1 MPLEPSPPDCSYIQ
15 PQVRSVSVGRPFAW
29 LGAAWADLC
38 ANPIA
43 SLAYGLLFAIAGD
56 VITIFAW
63 RKGQL
68 FIIATSG
75 FFLVGPFL
83 AGGLYEISRSR
94 AAGQTSTF
102 FSSFA
107 GGRRNAPELAM
118 MGLLLAMIGLTW
130 ERITTWLFA
139 LLAPTITPDLLELLA
154 EIHLSP
160 DHRDLLLI
168 WIMIGGALA
177 LFVFSITVVSVP
189 MLLDRQIPCGIAIRT
204 SLRTVNA
211 NLRLMIFWGAIVVIL
226 TGIGFLTLFFALI
239 VFMPLLGHASW
250 HAYRDLVKY

>member
-1 MPLEPSPPDCSYIQ
+1 MHLEPSPPDRSNI
-15 PQVRSVSVGRPFAW
+15 PPKVRSASIDRPFAW
-29 LGAAWADLC
+29 LATGWADLC
-38 ANPIA
+38 ANPTA

-83 AGGLYEISRSR
+83 AGGLYEISRRR

-107 GGRRNAPELAM
+107 GGRRNAPELTM

-139 LLAPTITPDLLELLA
+139 LLAPTITPDLLELLV
-154 EIHLSP
+154 EIHLST

-177 LFVFSITVVSVP
+177 LFVFSITVISVP
-189 MLLDRQIPCGIAIRT
+189 MLLDRRIPCGIAIRT
-204 SLRTVNA
+204 SLRTVDA
-211 NLRLMIFWGAIVVIL
+211 NLLLMILWGTIVVIL
-226 TGIGFLTLFFALI
+226 TGIGFLTLFFGLI
-239 VFMPLLGHASW
+239 VLMPLLGHASW
-250 HAYRDLVKY
+250 HAYRDLVE